1 MSEEGKIN
9 YNDILQIIYQ
19 PNKFDDKKMGFFEM
33 IFMGDDEINKKKSK
47 NFWKNIYRK

>member
-33 IFMGDDEINKKKSK
+33 ILWEMTKLIKKK
-47 NFWKNIYRK
+47 